1 MWKVYWPMD
10 RQTDKH
16 TTKTGDQKSSF
27 QLSVQVSLKMK
38 YLIISD
44 SWKSW
49 CLLRGQILYVM
60 WCPMTQ
66 DQVYIQFQVGISNIF
81 KISGHF
87 LLRGIK
93 TSPYCHYFHTIWWP
107 LGLDT
112 KIKNILWFRGG
123 DPNFFQRYLSTSCFK
138 GVLITIF

>member
-1 MWKVYWPMD
+1 MESLQTNGQTG
-10 RQTDKH
+10 RQTNRQR
-16 TTKTGDQKSSF
+16 TTGDQKISF
-27 QLSVQVSLKMK
+27 QPSVQVSLKMK

-66 DQVYIQFQVGISNIF
+66 GSSIYIVSGGDLKFF
-81 KISGHF
+81 KDI
-87 LLRGIK
+87 
-93 TSPYCHYFHTIWWP
+93 WP
-107 LGLDT
+107 LSVKGHQDKPILSLLSYHLMTLDT